1 MIGSVTDTSQ
11 TTNSAA
17 SNSSQLQAGDQLAN
31 KDTFLKLLVAQ
42 IKNQDPTN
50 PADGLQF
57 LTQLAQFS
65 SLEQGMQTNKNLEAI
80 QTAVEKLT
88 SQPATGTSSATS
100 KS

>member
-1 MIGSVTDTSQ
+1 MIGSVTDT
-11 TTNSAA
+11 THT
-17 SNSSQLQAGDQLAN
+17 SNSTASSSSLVQSGDQLAN

-42 IKNQDPTN
+42 IKNQDPTS

-80 QTAVEKLT
+80 QTVVEKLT
-88 SQPATGTSSATS
+88 PAPASGTSASS

>member
-11 TTNSAA
+11 ATNLAA

-65 SLEQGMQTNKNLEAI
+65 SLEQGMQTNKNLAAI

-88 SQPATGTSSATS
+88 PQPAAETSATS